1 MGKSKRPRRPH
12 VSLTTKLAAA
22 LAELQ
27 YLRGDPFA
35 WPTLKAMT
43 DAQLCSLYQWDHAVY
58 HAWDGSKPH
67 FTNLTPRLIL
77 AHREKTAKR
86 DIPTIAKARRAEK
99 KRQQEAHRVQMARLR
114 ALAYGAI
121 DVRGDM
127 ADGPALEHQRGQVAA
142 PKARKWPS
150 RKIPSRPFPKGH
162 RPMRKGRPT

>member
-1 MGKSKRPRRPH
+1 MAKSKSKRPRRPH
-12 VSLTTKLAAA
+12 VSLTTKLAAV

-35 WPTLKAMT
+35 WPQLKAMT
-43 DAQLCSLYQWDHAVY
+43 DAQLCSLYQWDHGVY

-86 DIPTIAKARRAEK
+86 DIPTIAKVRRAEK
-99 KRQQEAHRVQMARLR
+99 KRE

-127 ADGPALEHQRGQVAA
+127 ADGPPMRRDP
-142 PKARKWPS
+142 PKRKWPS
-150 RKIPSRPFPKGH
+150 RKIPSRPFPKR
-162 RPMRKGRPT
+162 RPRT